1 MISRLTALS
10 ATFAVLATAT
20 LSYAASVQQATAT
33 APVTTTTATAAVK
46 PMRIVQLERVVV
58 TAKRADYAVP

>member
-10 ATFAVLATAT
+10 ATFAILATAT
-20 LSYAASVQQATAT
+20 LSYAASVQQAAAA
-33 APVTTTTATAAVK
+33 APATTAAK

-58 TAKRADYAVP
+58 TAKRADFMAP

>member
-20 LSYAASVQQATAT
+20 LSYAASVQQATAA
-33 APVTTTTATAAVK
+33 APVTTTATVAAK